1 MTGKPK
7 VFYGYIVLAAGFI
20 ASLLTWGTYNS
31 FGVFLKPLAS
41 ELTLTR
47 ETTSAVYSMAL
58 IISGIFGMGAGR
70 LSDKFGPKVVLVA
83 GGLLTGLGYL
93 LVSQASSIWQLYLF
107 YGLILG
113 IGLSSI
119 DTPVL
124 STIARWFVKKRGMAT
139 GIAKVGVGLGIL
151 VISPLAGWLV
161 SGYGWRS
168 AFLVIGILSLL
179 GIVSSGWLLKR
190 DPRQIGQLPD
200 GTTQIEE
207 TSSIT
212 SQPQFSVLKAIG
224 TRQFWLFSAVWFITA
239 FCAMTVL
246 GHTAAYATD
255 LGISTTV
262 ASAILGAIGGFS
274 ILGRLGMGSVSD
286 KMGNKSVFI
295 ISTSLMAISL
305 LWLQFAK
312 NEWMLFLFAAVYG
325 IAHGALFTAVTPMLA
340 ELFGVESLGAIAG
353 IVIFIGRIG
362 GAIGPTLAGRIFD
375 VTGSYHIAFLICLM
389 LSITGVLLI
398 YFVKPTEPGKHG
410 TTT

>member
-1 MTGKPK
+1 
-7 VFYGYIVLAAGFI
+7 
-20 ASLLTWGTYNS
+20 
-31 FGVFLKPLAS
+31 
-41 ELTLTR
+41 
-47 ETTSAVYSMAL
+47 MAL

-139 GIAKVGVGLGIL
+139 GIAKVGVGLGVL

-161 SGYGWRS
+161 SSYGWRS

-179 GIVSSGWLLKR
+179 GIVSSGWFLKR

-200 GTTQIEE
+200 GNTQIEE

-224 TRQFWLFSAVWFITA
+224 TRQFWLFSTVWFITL

-262 ASAILGAIGGFS
+262 ASTILGAIGGFS

-295 ISTSLMAISL
+295 ISTSLMAVSL
-305 LWLQFAK
+305 LWLLFAK

-353 IVIFIGRIG
+353 VVIFIGRIG

-375 VTGSYHIAFLICLM
+375 VTGSYHTAFLTCLV